1 MSIYKRAATHAAEL
15 NHLKKAINYILDP
28 EKTDAALIQSRGVSV
43 ENAFEDMV
51 FLKQL
56 YCKTDGRQYLH
67 WILSHNKGVPLKTV
81 EAVSRD
87 ILKLVGAEFQ
97 VIAAIHTNTNNLH
110 THFIINSVRIT
121 DGKKFSQSKRDM
133 LKFRQVVNQI
143 LDSYGLDAIGK
154 TEDFAMQEGIGEEE
168 IPIKGAANIYQ
179 SGNVIWTEGTKPF
192 VVDSDFLVEERKKGE
207 IRPFTKEESEP
218 ELTKPFTI
226 DEKAQKPI
234 KPFVMIEEPKQ
245 KLVKPFTIG
254 KSKQKLEKPF
264 TMEEPKPEL
273 TKPFTL
279 KDQKQK
285 LIKPFSLET

>member
-1 MSIYKRAATHAAEL
+1 MSVYKRTATHVTEL
-15 NHLKKAINYILDP
+15 KNLKKAITYILDP
-28 EKTDAALIQSRGVSV
+28 QKTNDTLTYCMGASKEKAY
-43 ENAFEDMV
+43 EDML

-56 YCKTDGRQYLH
+56 YCKTEGRQYLH
-67 WILSHNKGVPLKTV
+67 WILSNNQEVPLKTV

-97 VIAAIHTNTNNLH
+97 VIAAIHTNTDNLH

-154 TEDFAMQEGIGEEE
+154 TEDFAMQEGISEEE
-168 IPIKGAANIYQ
+168 IPIKGTSNIYQ
-179 SGNVIWTEGTKPF
+179 SENVIWTEGTKPF
-192 VVDSDFLVEERKKGE
+192 VVDSDFLVEGRKKGE
-207 IRPFTKEESEP
+207 ICAFTMEESEP

-226 DEKAQKPI
+226 DEKAQKLI
-234 KPFVMIEEPKQ
+234 
-245 KLVKPFTIG
+245 KPFTIG
-254 KSKQKLEKPF
+254 EPKQKLEKPF

-279 KDQKQK
+279 EDQKQK